1 MSASQRRLDLRKG
14 ARVRWQVGNE
24 IWRNGKL
31 VRANPTGEEWLV
43 ENRLGRFWIAVMRL
57 EPAEE

>member
-1 MSASQRRLDLRKG
+1 MNASGGRLDLRKG
-14 ARVRWQVGNE
+14 ARVRWQVGHE
-24 IWRNGKL
+24 IWRDGKL
-31 VRANPTGEEWLV
+31 VQADPTGEEWLV